1 MGILQFESVNCR
13 DCCKCIGVC
22 PVKSIEVKNHQAMV
36 VERDCILCGNCTVV
50 CPQHL
55 KHGQSGVGRVQG
67 LLAEGRTVIASVAP
81 SYAAWFAGCGFGALR
96 RALLQLG
103 FSDAAETAAGA
114 YIVKTEYEELLRRA
128 NGRAIVSSCCPTV
141 NAYVQ
146 KHCPEALPFLA
157 PVVTP
162 LQAHARLLHE
172 SSPDAA
178 VVFIGPCLSK
188 KDECLR
194 DSAHLACALTFDEL
208 EEWMR
213 ERGVSIEPEADGA
226 HYLSRFFPVSGGIL
240 KTMSHQNGV
249 RYLAVDG
256 PENCMATLRDV
267 AAGKLGGCFV
277 EMSFCTGGCIGGPAF
292 RSRGSSLAVSG
303 LRVAEDALGSD
314 AGEVPGAAPD
324 FDLPAP
330 AGLTA
335 AFRDE
340 QVCYGMPTEAQ
351 IAAIFKKMGKEGP
364 ADELNCGMCGY
375 PSCRD
380 KAIAVHMGRAEITM
394 CMPYM
399 KKRAESFSDKIINIT
414 PNAIVAV
421 DLYLN
426 VQQINAAACELFSV
440 APADVLGQPV
450 SRLMDEFD
458 FVDMISS
465 GRQSAQ
471 KYAFLAEYNLYL
483 QQSFHYDQSSGIVI
497 CIMKNITRE
506 KQKQNRLK
514 QHKTQVASMADDI
527 VERQLH
533 LVHEIASLL
542 GESAAET
549 KIAVSELKEAV
560 MLENEEQ

>member
-1 MGILQFESVNCR
+1 MGILQFESISCR

-22 PVKSIEVKNHQAMV
+22 PVKSIEVRNHQAMV
-36 VERDCILCGNCTVV
+36 VERDCILCGSCTVV

-55 KHGQSGVGRVQG
+55 KHGKSGVGRVQE
-67 LLAEGRTVIASVAP
+67 LLHQGRTVVASVAP
-81 SYAAWFAGCGFGALR
+81 SYAAWFSGCGFGALR
-96 RALLQLG
+96 KALLQMG
-103 FSDAAETAAGA
+103 FSDAAETAEGA
-114 YIVKTEYEELLRRA
+114 YVVKTAYEELVRSSG
-128 NGRAIVSSCCPTV
+128 GRAIVTSCCPTV

-146 KHCPEALPFLA
+146 KHCPEALPCLA

-162 LQAHARLLHE
+162 LQAHARLIRE
-172 SSPDAA
+172 KTPGAA

-188 KDECLR
+188 KDECLQ
-194 DSAHLACALTFDEL
+194 DPDNLACALTFDEL
-208 EEWMR
+208 EDWMH
-213 ERGVSIEPEADGA
+213 EKGVAVDPAAEEK

-240 KTMSHQNGV
+240 KTMSKQEGR

-256 PENCMATLRDV
+256 PENCMSALHDA
-267 AAGKLGGCFV
+267 AAGKLDGCFV

-292 RSRGSSLAVSG
+292 RSRRLSLAVSG
-303 LRVAEDALGSD
+303 LHIAEDAVGGGRTESGD
-314 AGEVPGAAPD
+314 PAPD

-330 AGLTA
+330 RGMTA
-335 AFRDE
+335 AFRDQ
-340 QVCYGMPTEAQ
+340 QVCYPMPTEAQ
-351 IAAIFKKMGKEGP
+351 IAAIFKKMGKESP
-364 ADELNCGMCGY
+364 EDELNCGMCGY

-399 KKRAESFSDKIINIT
+399 KKRAESLSDKIINIT
-414 PNAIVAV
+414 PNAVLAV
-421 DLYLN
+421 DMYLK
-426 VQQINAAACELFSV
+426 VQQINTAACELFSTV
-440 APADVLGQPV
+440 PEDVLGQPV

-458 FVDMISS
+458 FVDLISS
-465 GRQSAQ
+465 GRQSSQ

-483 QQSFHYDQSSGIVI
+483 HQSFHYDQSSGIII

-506 KQKQNRLK
+506 KQKQSQLK
-514 QHKTQVASMADDI
+514 QHKAQVASMADDI

-560 MLENEEQ
+560 MLENEE